1 MTTATMTK
9 PKRRNAGI
17 SLLTSSVKAALAAVK
32 AAVPS
37 RSPKPVLRN
46 VLLANGTLT
55 ASDLEL
61 QITTPLE
68 YEGSALLLPFDKLQA
83 ILNAARGDEM
93 TIEPDGAKA
102 VVRIG
107 GGSWTL
113 PTEDATEFPTWQP
126 QRLGPVCTLPSDQFC
141 RIVKS
146 VVYATDNES
155 SRYAL
160 GAVNIE
166 VSRTDE
172 NVSFVATDG
181 RRLSCATAPLSE
193 QKDPDSRSVL
203 APAKAMAQIAMA
215 AAHRECAVK
224 LEASAAEL
232 QATVGE
238 TVITAR
244 LVEGRF
250 PPWRDVFPERDA
262 KASLISAGELLDA
275 TRQAMIVTSEQSK
288 GVTYAVTSDGVR
300 LTAASSESGESDVT
314 CGIVELGQAATVK
327 LDPQFVVDLLRS
339 VDLDEP
345 LEVEVVDAQSA
356 VVFRSGDDHKAVI
369 MPLAN
374 D

>member
-1 MTTATMTK
+1 MTTTMTK
-9 PKRRNAGI
+9 PKRRSAGI

-32 AAVPS
+32 AAVPT
-37 RSPKPVLRN
+37 RSPKPILRN
-46 VLLANGTLT
+46 VLLRNGTLT

-61 QITTPLE
+61 QITTPLD
-68 YEGSALLLPFDKLQA
+68 YQGPPLLLPFDKLQA
-83 ILNAARGDEM
+83 ILGAARGDEM
-93 TIEPDGAKA
+93 TIEADGTKA
-102 VVRIG
+102 IVRIG

-113 PTEDATEFPTWQP
+113 PTEDAAEYPQWQP
-126 QRLGPVCTLPSDQFC
+126 DNLLPVCTLPSDQFC
-141 RIVKS
+141 RIVRS

-166 VSRTDE
+166 VSRDDE

-181 RRLSCATAPLSE
+181 RRLSCAVASLSE

-203 APAKAMAQIAMA
+203 APAKAVAQMA
-215 AAHRECAVK
+215 AAAAYRECSVEI
-224 LEASAAEL
+224 EASASEL

-238 TVITAR
+238 TVIIAR

-250 PPWRDVFPERDA
+250 PRWRDVFPERDA

-288 GVTYAVTSDGVR
+288 GVTYAVTSDGVH
-300 LTAASSESGESDVT
+300 LTAASSEAGEASVT
-314 CGIVELGQAATVK
+314 CGIVEFGQAATVK

-356 VVFRSGDDHKAVI
+356 VVFRSGDDHRAVI